1 MEYVFD
7 LHKLMLSKQLV
18 LVYEGEFTQEI
29 TKSVLSMAERNLEST
44 GEEEGIKRKVFNVM
58 VECLQ
63 NICKHTDQYEKQNQV
78 KDSAIF
84 IIGKEEGDYNIISG
98 NSIENQN
105 IPNLESKLK
114 LINSL
119 DKDGLKSLYKEIISN
134 TELSDKG
141 GAGLGFVDMA
151 RKSGQKL
158 GFSFHAIDN
167 EYSFFVLKVVIG
179 KDKEK

>member
-7 LHKLMLSKQLV
+7 LHNIMVSKQLV
-18 LVYEGEFTQEI
+18 LIYEGEFTQDI
-29 TKSVLSMAERNLEST
+29 TKSVLSMAERNLESV

-63 NICKHTDQYEKQNQV
+63 NICKHTDITV
-78 KDSAIF
+78 KEQAAKENAIF
-84 IIGKEEGDYNIISG
+84 LIGKEKGDYNIISG
-98 NSIENQN
+98 NSIANKNVPGLTE
-105 IPNLESKLK
+105 KLN

-119 DKDGLKSLYKEIISN
+119 DKEGLKSLYKEIISN

-158 GFSFHAIDN
+158 VFSFHAIDAEN
-167 EYSFFVLKVVIG
+167 SFFVLKVVIG
-179 KDKEK
+179 KAEKV